1 MKMTFDDYIRNPM
14 GRDNAVISNRAMYRN
29 LYNAKLDKL
38 LVREAGKIDVKC
50 YHDGSR
56 YLCYLKIPSETI
68 KDFYYDV
75 VIEFTPPKGITGTDL
90 KKYNV
95 RFYSNDPSFCYTFT
109 YAFRKND
116 LLIKDLEDK
125 LAKKALKNPAKEKN
139 PHNQVGY
146 VKSLYFAYL
155 IMSKR
160 GYFSKLRYVDKFKI
174 SALKKDIMDADEKI
188 KLRQE
193 ADQNK
198 GKRERKE
205 RNIQKIDN
213 NPTAPEIPIKPKI
226 GKVGSIKNVSKMT
239 SSIKKIGNVKKK

>member
-1 MKMTFDDYIRNPM
+1 MKMTFDEYIQNPM
-14 GRDNAVISNRAMYRN
+14 GKDNAVISNRTMYRN
-29 LYNAKLDKL
+29 LYQSKLDRI
-38 LVREAGKIDVKC
+38 LVREAGKIDVKT
-50 YHDGSR
+50 YHDGKR
-56 YLCYLKIPSETI
+56 YLCYLKIPSEVI
-68 KDFYYDV
+68 KEFYYDV

-95 RFYSNDPSFCYTFT
+95 RFYSNDPSFAYTFT

-125 LAKKALKNPAKEKN
+125 LSKKALKNPAKEKN

-160 GYFSKLRYVDKFKI
+160 GYFSKLRYVDKFGL
-174 SALKKDIMDADEKI
+174 SALKKQIMNADEKI

-193 ADQNK
+193 AAEHK
-198 GKRERKE
+198 GKEAKKE
-205 RNIQKIDN
+205 KIKRIAEK
-213 NPTAPEIPIKPKI
+213 PTAPEIPIKPKI
-226 GKVGSIKNVSKMT
+226 GKVGNIKSISKTT
-239 SSIKKIGNVKKK
+239 SSIKKVGSIKRK